1 MSSHVTCDGYA
12 ETVAPDDHL
21 DPVPELGGQPGQ
33 RRPGVSDAAG
43 LGGRDDAGVAIAA
56 IVHSQHVV
64 TQGQQLLAETNP
76 ENNMHQQLTTKNLP
90 RNVRNI

>member
-21 DPVPELGGQPGQ
+21 DP
-33 RRPGVSDAAG
+33 GVSDTAR
-43 LGGRDDAGVAIAA
+43 LGGRDDAGIAIAA

-64 TQGQQLLAETNP
+64 TQGQQLP
-76 ENNMHQQLTTKNLP
+76 ENNTHQQLTTKNLP